1 MRNSPKLLESSNYHN
16 MKLVIIGLSSLST
29 DLKITI
35 RLIQKST
42 RPPLGQ
48 LHVVITINLT
58 NSKGRYALRFHQYQ
72 IFLEFNSVFVK
83 T

>member
-16 MKLVIIGLSSLST
+16 MKLVIIGLT
-29 DLKITI
+29 ELKITI

-72 IFLEFNSVFVK
+72 IFLEFNSVFVR